1 MERAP
6 PEAAMGPGPAPWA
19 QPGKSP
25 LPNSGPAGSRTEEAQ
40 LHTGRPRLLAILHRA
55 HGTLPHKPVTLLLCP
70 PGGVGHTPTFPEHRP
85 NAGWQTERFPDIT
98 AEPDSSQ
105 VSVPPIRQTGNRTL
119 KKGKTACSR

>member
-55 HGTLPHKPVTLLLCP
+55 HGTLPHKPDTPAVSTW
-70 PGGVGHTPTFPEHRP
+70 GSGAHTYFP
-85 NAGWQTERFPDIT
+85 
-98 AEPDSSQ
+98 
-105 VSVPPIRQTGNRTL
+105 
-119 KKGKTACSR
+119 